1 MVVHID
7 VTSFIYGDHMSHPN
21 NSGEL
26 KSTLKKES
34 ISIWYHA
41 MQEAVS
47 MDKWLVAH
55 IPSRRML
62 MTSYQGSDMH
72 CKKESFGPVV
82 VVLY

>member
-47 MDKWLVAH
+47 MDK
-55 IPSRRML
+55 
-62 MTSYQGSDMH
+62 
-72 CKKESFGPVV
+72 
-82 VVLY
+82 